1 MRDKPKVRLG
11 REYIDLT
18 DHLGV
23 DDFDRVVRAVDGV
36 IEQSQSLALDN
47 AEDRKVLVNRVLKS
61 LGCVVP
67 RGSMRL

>member
-18 DHLGV
+18 KHIPI
-23 DDFDRVVRAVDGV
+23 DDFDRVVRAVQGV
-36 IEQSQSLALDN
+36 VDQSESLSLDS
-47 AEDRKVLVNRVLKS
+47 AEDREVLKNRLLKS